1 VSDGIESFL
10 GEWHRVVSEKDVPAL
25 ERLLAE
31 DVSLGAPPYWPRLE
45 GRELVHHLLGL
56 ILDTIGSFTY
66 HREWRNGS
74 ELALEFTG
82 RVADL
87 ELQGIDL
94 ISLNDGFQVQR
105 LDVLM
110 RPTNSVNALQQSIAP
125 RMTAFLAR
133 RGATD
138 GS

>member
-1 VSDGIESFL
+1 MSDGIESFL
-10 GEWHRVVSEKDVPAL
+10 TEWHRVVSEKNLPAL

-31 DVSLGAPPYWPRLE
+31 DVSLGAPPYWPRFE
-45 GRELVHHLLGL
+45 GRELVHQLLGL
-56 ILDTIGSFTY
+56 ILDTIEAFTY
-66 HREWRNGS
+66 HRERRSGG

-82 RVADL
+82 HVSDL

-110 RPTNSVNALQQSIAP
+110 RPTNTVNALQQSIAP
-125 RMTAFLAR
+125 RMAAFLAGR
-133 RGATD
+133 DATD